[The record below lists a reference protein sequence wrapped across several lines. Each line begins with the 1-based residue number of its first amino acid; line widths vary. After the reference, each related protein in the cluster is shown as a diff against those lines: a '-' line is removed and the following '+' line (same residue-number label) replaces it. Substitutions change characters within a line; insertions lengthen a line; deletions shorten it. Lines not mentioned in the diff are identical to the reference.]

1 METSIDTAQMKTAD
15 ELDNSSER
23 HACLVFLI
31 ADDLT
36 GACDAGVHFARAG
49 LRSVVELSSDTEGA
63 RAAAGADANVR
74 ILNSRSRHQ
83 VPEAAAGEVKR
94 LTWRVAPEAAAIC
107 FKKVDS
113 TLRGNTVS
121 EARAMMLGAGLDLAV
136 LAPALPSQGRTVS
149 GGILHA
155 RDCAGSSTIDV
166 RSLLSRQGLDGVAIL
181 AASAAEKPEKIAR
194 EILRFHA
201 AGAEFILCDSETEDD
216 LDRIAQ
222 ALHELPRRVLWV
234 GSAGL
239 AKSAAQILGSV
250 RGPSRTAKIGDAKA
264 RPKHDPVPVLFC
276 VGSDHPVTVLQVRRL
291 KESGMAGSLDAM
303 TATPDDVR
311 EIIRGGRH
319 PLLQI
324 SSTREIRD
332 RVRLLIA
339 EAKSVG
345 ISAALLTG
353 GNTAE
358 LVCDAIG
365 AAAIQLRD
373 EVSPGIPWGVFEGG
387 LLDGLAVATK
397 AGGFGDEGALLHAAE
412 QLGAIEADAR

>member
-1 METSIDTAQMKTAD
+1 MKTAD

-23 HACLVFLI
+23 HACLAFLV

-49 LRSVVELSSDTEGA
+49 LRSVVELSSNADGSHT
-63 RAAAGADANVR
+63 AGGPEADVR

-83 VPEAAAGEVKR
+83 APEVAADEVKR
-94 LTWRVAPEAAAIC
+94 LTRRAARAGTTIC

-121 EARAMMLGAGLDLAV
+121 EARAMMRAAGLDLV
-136 LAPALPSQGRTVS
+136 VTAPALPSQGRTVV
-149 GGILHA
+149 GGILHV

-166 RSLLSRQGLDGVAIL
+166 RALLSRQGLDGVAML
-181 AASAAEKPEKIAR
+181 AASAAEMPEKIAR
-194 EILRFHA
+194 EILKLHA
-201 AGAEFILCDSETEDD
+201 AGAEFILCDSETEED
-216 LDRIAQ
+216 LNRIAR
-222 ALHELPRRVLWV
+222 ALHELPKRVLWV

-239 AKSAAQILGSV
+239 AKSTAQILGGV
-250 RGPSRTAKIGDAKA
+250 RSPIRAAKIGDAKA
-264 RPKHDPVPVLFC
+264 RPKHDPAPVLFC
-276 VGSDHPVTVLQVRRL
+276 VGSDHPVTLLQMRCL
-291 KESGMAGSLDAM
+291 KESGMAGALDAM
-303 TATPDDVR
+303 TATPGDVR

-324 SSTREIRD
+324 SSTRENRE
-332 RVRLLIA
+332 RVRLLVA

-345 ISAALLTG
+345 ISAAFLTG

-365 AAAIQLRD
+365 AAAIELRD
-373 EVSPGIPWGVFEGG
+373 EVSPGIPWGIFHGG
-387 LLDGLAVATK
+387 LLNGFPVATK
-397 AGGFGDEGALLHAAE
+397 AGGFGDERALLRAAE
-412 QLGAIEADAR
+412 ELGAIEADAQ

>member
-1 METSIDTAQMKTAD
+1 MLATA
-15 ELDNSSER
+15 LD
-23 HACLVFLI
+23 H
-31 ADDLT
+31 
-36 GACDAGVHFARAG
+36 
-49 LRSVVELSSDTEGA
+49 LRSMCALSSLVKAWTA
-63 RAAAGADANVR
+63 SRYLPPVLPRSQKKSRAKFSGSMPLA
-74 ILNSRSRHQ
+74 LNLFS
-83 VPEAAAGEVKR
+83 
-94 LTWRVAPEAAAIC
+94 
-107 FKKVDS
+107 
-113 TLRGNTVS
+113 
-121 EARAMMLGAGLDLAV
+121 
-136 LAPALPSQGRTVS
+136 
-149 GGILHA
+149 
-155 RDCAGSSTIDV
+155 
-166 RSLLSRQGLDGVAIL
+166 AIL
-181 AASAAEKPEKIAR
+181 KQRMISIESRK
-194 EILRFHA
+194 
-201 AGAEFILCDSETEDD
+201 
-216 LDRIAQ
+216 
-222 ALHELPRRVLWV
+222 RRVLWV